1 MAQNFYEGLYIL
13 DSGQFARDPN
23 GVVQQFTKVIEEAG
37 GEFLVSRIWE
47 ERRLAYPIEGH
58 RKGTYWLTYFK
69 IDGRK
74 LDEISKRLRH
84 APGILRFLFVKLD
97 PRIVEVLIAH
107 ASGEA
112 IEESPESDD
121 AEAAE
126 KPAPD
131 AAAVQAEGETA

>member
-23 GVVQQFTKVIEEAG
+23 GVVQQFIKVIEDAG

-74 LDEISKRLRH
+74 LDEVSKQLRH

-107 ASGEA
+107 ATGEA
-112 IEESPESDD
+112 IEETPES
-121 AEAAE
+121 AGEE
-126 KPAPD
+126 SSEEFESD
-131 AAAVQAEGETA
+131 AAAVQTEGETA